1 MNHGRVSKEIAR
13 GLKLLRKRITKAK
26 IPSSKLD
33 ESINLATWNIRDFG
47 KSEREEASIHY
58 ISEIMWQFDLV
69 AVAEVRDNITDLK
82 RVLDILGPYWRVVF
96 SDYIKDHR
104 GNRERFAYVYDKRA
118 VTFTGLASEA
128 DEPRKL
134 EKKTN
139 EFIPS
144 ITWYRKPYMA
154 SFSAGNFDFII
165 IGAHIRWGSGKK
177 ARIKPLKMLADWVE
191 DRRSDKH
198 IIDKDIIVAGDFN
211 IPKIDDALFKAITS
225 RGLRMPDGL
234 RGDHGTNLRKNA
246 RYDQIL
252 HYPSTKCFT
261 KKAGVLDFHQGSFA
275 PLYPW
280 SGKTE
285 KKLSWELSDH
295 LPLWV
300 QLDVDSYDE
309 QLDQIIR
316 PKKK

>member
-1 MNHGRVSKEIAR
+1 MRHGKVSKEIAK
-13 GLKLLRKRITKAK
+13 GLKLLRKRIKKSK

-47 KSEREEASIHY
+47 KSEREDASIHY
-58 ISEIMWQFDLV
+58 IAEIMWQFDLV
-69 AVAEVRDNITDLK
+69 AVAEVRDNISDLK

-96 SDYIKDHR
+96 SDFIKDHR

-134 EKKTN
+134 DRKTN
-139 EFIPS
+139 EFVPKV
-144 ITWYRKPYMA
+144 TWYRKPYMA

-165 IGAHIRWGSGKK
+165 IGVHIRWGKGKK
-177 ARIKPLKMLADWVE
+177 ARIKPLKILAEWVDE
-191 DRRSDKH
+191 RSKDNH
-198 IIDKDIIVAGDFN
+198 VIDKDIIVVGDFN
-211 IPKIDDALFKAITS
+211 IPKINDTLFKAITS
-225 RGLRMPDGL
+225 KGLTIPDKL
-234 RGDHGTNLRKNA
+234 RGEQGTNLKRNA

-252 HYPSTKCFT
+252 HYPHTECFT
-261 KKAGVLDFHQGSFA
+261 KKAGVLDFHVGSFR

-280 SGKTE
+280 SNKTE

>member
-1 MNHGRVSKEIAR
+1 MNHGKVSKEIAR
-13 GLKLLRKRITKAK
+13 GLKILRKRIGKEK

-47 KSEREEASIHY
+47 KSEREPASIHY
-58 ISEIMWQFDLV
+58 IAEIMWQFDLI
-69 AVAEVRDNITDLK
+69 AVAEVRDNISDLK

-96 SDYIKDHR
+96 SDFITDHR

-134 EKKTN
+134 NKKTK
-139 EFIPS
+139 EFEPS
-144 ITWYRKPYMA
+144 MTWYRKPYMA

-165 IGAHIRWGSGKK
+165 VGVHIRWGKGKK
-177 ARIKPLKMLADWVE
+177 ARIKPLKMLAEWIE
-191 DRRSDKH
+191 ERRTDKH
-198 IIDKDIIVAGDFN
+198 VIDKDIMVVGDFN
-211 IPKIDDALFKAITS
+211 IPKINDALYKAITS
-225 RGLRMPDGL
+225 KGLRMADALLGE
-234 RGDHGTNLRKNA
+234 HGSNLKKNA

-252 HYPSTKCFT
+252 HYPNTKCFT
-261 KKAGVLDFHQGSFA
+261 KKAGVLDFHKGSFK

-280 SGKTE
+280 SEKTE
-285 KKLSWELSDH
+285 NRLSWEVSDH

-316 PKKK
+316 SKKK

>member
-1 MNHGRVSKEIAR
+1 MYHGRVSKEIAR
-13 GLKLLRKRITKAK
+13 GLKILRKRIRKEK

-58 ISEIMWQFDLV
+58 IAEILWQFDLI
-69 AVAEVRDNITDLK
+69 AVAEVRDNISDLK
-82 RVLDILGPYWRVVF
+82 KVLDILGPYWRVVF
-96 SDYIKDHR
+96 SDFIKDHR

-134 EKKTN
+134 NKKTN
-139 EFIPS
+139 EFEPS
-144 ITWYRKPYMA
+144 MTWYRNPYMA

-165 IGAHIRWGSGKK
+165 IGVHIRWGKGKK
-177 ARIKPLKMLADWVE
+177 ARIKPLKMLAEWVE
-191 DRRSDKH
+191 ERRTDKH
-198 IIDKDIIVAGDFN
+198 VIDKDIIVVGDFN
-211 IPKIDDALFKAITS
+211 IPKINDNLFKAITS
-225 RGLRMPDGL
+225 KGLRMPDAL
-234 RGDHGTNLRKNA
+234 RGEHGSNLRKNA

-252 HYPSTKCFT
+252 HYPNTKCFT
-261 KKAGVLDFHQGSFA
+261 KKAGVLDFHEGAFK

-280 SGKTE
+280 SSKTE
-285 KKLSWELSDH
+285 NRLSWELSDH

-309 QLDQIIR
+309 QLDQIIHA
-316 PKKK
+316 KKK